1 MGFVPG
7 YANDIFISYAHI
19 DNDPLI
25 EGKKGWVDF
34 FVDLLRKRVR
44 VRIGGEIE
52 IFRDPQLQRF
62 GKFSTQLNEAL
73 SASATFIGVLSPRY
87 AESDWCLHELAEFG
101 KRVGN
106 DRVIKVVKTAV
117 DEQGYEPEVKALF
130 AELQDVLDFR
140 FYKKDESS
148 HLFVDL
154 QPEVIADHIPASL
167 EKIDAIAQNLVTLL
181 KQLRSSHTSSTS
193 ADTHQST
200 ETEKGVAAAVADQ
213 DQITVF
219 LAETTRDVADKRNEV
234 RSELLQF
241 NCRVLPD
248 QPLPADIG
256 DLTNAIR
263 SYLDQAKLSVHLLG
277 ANYGARPESEERSVP
292 HIQYDLASETSR
304 KNGLAPIVWMPDGL
318 IPTETSQQKFVELV
332 KNNSPEF
339 LRSKLE
345 DLKTEIHKKLKPES
359 ANGWEDESE
368 GDPVNVCLFCHE
380 QDMNSVGPLH
390 SHLRL
395 NEMFRVKLPLKD
407 AESFQGHKQLLQA
420 SDAVLLYY
428 GTADE
433 DWFVNIWRLI
443 QRHVS
448 AGRTRPILAKG
459 IYAGQPSTTEKN
471 LLESDDLVIIKNY
484 GKFTPESLTPF
495 VKKIRAA
502 KGGLR

>member
-19 DNDPLI
+19 DNDPII

-34 FVDLLRKRVR
+34 FEDLLRKRVR

-52 IFRDPQLQRF
+52 IFRDAQLQHF

-73 SASATFIGVLSPRY
+73 SASATFICVLSPRY
-87 AESDWCLHELAEFG
+87 AESDWCLHELTEFG

-106 DRVIKVVKTAV
+106 DRVIKVVKTAL
-117 DEQGYEPEVKALF
+117 DEESYEPEVKSLF
-130 AELQDVLDFR
+130 ADLKDVLDFR
-140 FYKKDESS
+140 FYKKDETSR
-148 HLFVDL
+148 LFIDL
-154 QPEVIADHIPASL
+154 QPEVIADHIPACL

-181 KQLRSSHTSSTS
+181 KQLRGWPSGSATGNRPQPLETQEGVSSTLT
-193 ADTHQST
+193 D
-200 ETEKGVAAAVADQ
+200 E

-219 LAETTRDVADKRNEV
+219 LAETTRDLAEKRNEV

-263 SYLDQAKLSVHLLG
+263 SNLQQAKLSVHLLG
-277 ANYGARPESEERSVP
+277 ANYGARPESEERSIP
-292 HIQYDLASETSR
+292 HIQYDLATDISR
-304 KNGLAPIVWMPDGL
+304 KSQLAPLVWMADGL

-339 LRSKLE
+339 LRTKLE

-407 AESFQGHKQLLQA
+407 AQSFQGHKQLLQA

-459 IYAGQPSTTEKN
+459 IYAGQPPTTEKN

-484 GKFTPESLTPF
+484 GQFTAESLTPF
-495 VKKIRAA
+495 IKKIRAA
-502 KGGLR
+502 KGGSQ